1 MSEQQRQSEFK
12 NTMAGGFGGVC
23 VVLSGQP
30 FDTVKVRLQTQP
42 ADNPIYRGAWDCV
55 KQTVSKEGVTGLYK
69 GMGAPLVGVAP
80 IFALSFMGFGL
91 GKKLQQKE
99 GETLGVKE
107 LALAGGLSGFMTT
120 VIMAPGERIKCVL
133 QVQQAATGPPKYS
146 GPIDVVKSLYK
157 EGGMKSIFRG
167 SAATAMRDVPASA
180 AYFASYEL
188 IQRALAPSG
197 DRSQLSVLN
206 TIMAGGMAGICNW
219 LVAIPPDVLKS
230 RLQAAPE
237 GTYTGATDVF
247 KKLMK
252 NEGPRSLYKGAV
264 PVLLRAFP
272 ANAFC
277 FLGYE
282 VAMYGLN
289 KVVPDW

>member
-1 MSEQQRQSEFK
+1 MNNVQFIQANCWK
-12 NTMAGGFGGVC
+12 
-23 VVLSGQP
+23 
-30 FDTVKVRLQTQP
+30 KVRLQTQP

-107 LALAGGLSGFMTT
+107 LALAGALSGFMTT
-120 VIMAPGERIKCVL
+120 VIMAPGERIKCIL

-146 GPIDVVKSLYK
+146 GPVDVVKSLWR
-157 EGGMKSIFRG
+157 EGGIRSIYRG
-167 SAATAMRDVPASA
+167 TALTAMRDVPASA

-188 IQRALAPSG
+188 LQRAMAKDG
-197 DRSQLSVLN
+197 DRSNLSVAN
-206 TIMAGGMAGICNW
+206 TIVAGGTAGICNW
-219 LVAIPPDVLKS
+219 LVAIPQDVIKS
-230 RLQAAPE
+230 RLQTAAE
-237 GTYTGATDVF
+237 GAYTSTGDI
-247 KKLMK
+247 LRQLLK
-252 NEGPRSLYKGAV
+252 NEGVGALYKGAV

-272 ANAFC
+272 ANACC

-282 VAMYGLN
+282 VAMWALN
-289 KVVPDW
+289 KAVPDW

>member
-12 NTMAGGFGGVC
+12 NTVAGGFGGIC
-23 VVLSGQP
+23 VVVSGQP
-30 FDTVKVRLQTQP
+30 FDTVKVRLQTQS
-42 ADNPIYRGAWDCV
+42 ATNPLYKGAWDCV
-55 KQTVSKEGVTGLYK
+55 KQTVSKEGAKGLYK

-80 IFALSFMGFGL
+80 IFALSFAGFGI

-99 GETLGVKE
+99 DGEELGVVE
-107 LALAGGLSGFMTT
+107 LAAAGALSGLMST

-133 QVQQAATGPPKYS
+133 QVQQASTGPPKYS

-157 EGGMKSIFRG
+157 EAGIKSIFRG

-188 IQRALAPSG
+188 IQRALSP
-197 DRSQLSVLN
+197 DRSSLSVGN
-206 TIMAGGMAGICNW
+206 TILAGGMAGICNW

-247 KKLMK
+247 RKLMK
-252 NEGPRSLYKGAV
+252 NEGPRALYKGAV

-272 ANAFC
+272 ANACC

-289 KVVPDW
+289 RVVPDW